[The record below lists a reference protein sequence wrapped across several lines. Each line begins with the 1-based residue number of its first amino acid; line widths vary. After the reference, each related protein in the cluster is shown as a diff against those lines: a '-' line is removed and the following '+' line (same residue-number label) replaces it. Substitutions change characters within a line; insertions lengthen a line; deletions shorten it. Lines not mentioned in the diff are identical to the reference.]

1 MTIVFW
7 LVVIAL
13 TAGTLLMLVRPLLK
27 ASQPAEREERRKH
40 RSVYRQQFRELRQ
53 DFHCGAIGRE
63 PYRQARRELMRRLLE
78 ESGTTKMT
86 PPPRQALGR
95 RLPVLTI
102 AVCLP
107 VASVLL
113 YLLLGNPL
121 AMTHPVPQ
129 EPQTADRPHLSAT
142 GLDVLAERLKRK
154 LERNPGDGRG
164 WALLARS
171 YVELDRHAASVPA
184 FEKAVKLISGDA
196 QLLVD
201 YADALGMVNGRK
213 LDGRPAELIHKALEI
228 DPNNTK
234 ALLLAGTIAFRQG
247 DYAGAVEQWE
257 AVIAGA
263 PPGSQLADEVR
274 ASIAEARSLLG
285 GDPTTLIARGETPG
299 TAVPHAI
306 SGTVSLAPTLA
317 GKVAPTDTL
326 FVFARSADGAPM
338 PVAVVRASPKDLPF
352 TFRLDDS
359 NSVMPGRRLSE
370 AGKVVVVARVS
381 KTGTAMSQAGD
392 LQGISGTVGVG
403 SEGVNITID
412 TELR

>member
-1 MTIVFW
+1 M
-7 LVVIAL
+7 VVPH
-13 TAGTLLMLVRPLLK
+13 GSM
-27 ASQPAEREERRKH
+27 RE
-40 RSVYRQQFRELRQ
+40 
-53 DFHCGAIGRE
+53 
-63 PYRQARRELMRRLLE
+63 RLLE

-129 EPQTADRPHLSAT
+129 EPQTADRPHTSAA

-184 FEKAVKLISGDA
+184 FEKAVMLTSGDA
-196 QLLVD
+196 QLLAD

-285 GDPTTLIARGETPG
+285 GDPTTRIARGETPG